1 MHAWMQWAF
10 TDSIGVKWQL
20 LDRRHWFEVK
30 CVFTMVH
37 KSCIRFT
44 AKDRKKAGT
53 CNHLDA
59 CILERQPSFR
69 ADACVKK
76 KLLRAKSWTIEYF
89 EQWVADLASSPR
101 TPLYSQVSERLWGL
115 RERWNSGY
123 NRYSSARFSRH
134 LSEMCRI
141 TQINVSYITEMSKKR
156 KSGENPLKTN
166 I

>member
-1 MHAWMQWAF
+1 MSFHRFNRSEVAIYWTEDIDCGVICIYKAF
-10 TDSIGVKWQL
+10 TNHAEVHSKSKENDRWQEIMRML
-20 LDRRHWFEVK
+20 AFL
-30 CVFTMVH
+30 
-37 KSCIRFT
+37 S
-44 AKDRKKAGT
+44 A
-53 CNHLDA
+53 
-59 CILERQPSFR
+59 QPSSR

-76 KLLRAKSWTIEYF
+76 KLREEGAMKQTF
-89 EQWVADLASSPR
+89 NNEQWVADLASSPR
-101 TPLYSQVSERLWGL
+101 TLLYSQVSERLWSL

-156 KSGENPLKTN
+156 KSGENPLKMN